1 LQEINDMLREIITT
15 DRIAPSVGPFS
26 AAVRAGDLLLLSGQ
40 VALDPAT
47 GKLVAGDIGAQTE
60 QIFANISAV
69 LEAAGKSF
77 DDVMKTTVYLMD
89 MKDFAAMNTV
99 YARYF
104 RAPYP
109 ARTTIQAAALPLG
122 AAVEIE
128 VVAR

>member
-1 LQEINDMLREIITT
+1 MTRETVTT

-26 AAVRAGDLLLLSGQ
+26 AAVRAGDLLFLSGQ

-47 GKLVAGDIGAQTE
+47 GKLVAGDVAAQTE
-60 QIFANISAV
+60 QTLSNISAV

-77 DDVMKTTVYLMD
+77 DDVIKTNVFLAD
-89 MKDFAAMNTV
+89 MKDFGAMNAI
-99 YARYF
+99 YGRYF
-104 RAPYP
+104 QTPYP
-109 ARTTIQAAALPLG
+109 ARTTVQAALLLG

>member
-1 LQEINDMLREIITT
+1 MRREIITT

-26 AAVRAGDLLLLSGQ
+26 AAVRAGDLLFLSGQ

-47 GKLVAGDIGAQTE
+47 CKLVAGDIGAQTE

-77 DDVMKTTVYLMD
+77 DDVMKTTVYLAD
-89 MKDFAAMNTV
+89 MKDFGAMNMV

-104 RAPYP
+104 QTPYP

-128 VVAR
+128 VLAR

>member
-1 LQEINDMLREIITT
+1 MPREIITT

-26 AAVRAGDLLLLSGQ
+26 AAVRAGDLLFLSGQ

-47 GKLVAGDIGAQTE
+47 GKLVSGDIGAQTE

-77 DDVMKTTVYLMD
+77 DDVMKTTVYLAD
-89 MKDFAAMNTV
+89 MKDFGAMNTV

-104 RAPYP
+104 QTPYP
-109 ARTTIQAAALPLG
+109 ARTTIQAAGLPLG

>member
-1 LQEINDMLREIITT
+1 MRREIITT

-26 AAVRAGDLLLLSGQ
+26 AAVRGGDLLFLSGQ
-40 VALDPAT
+40 IALDPAT

-60 QIFANISAV
+60 QIFTNISAV
-69 LEAAGKSF
+69 LEAAGKRF
-77 DDVMKTTVYLMD
+77 DDVMKTTVYLAD

-104 RAPYP
+104 EAPYP
-109 ARTTIQAAALPLG
+109 ARTTIQAAALPFG

>member
-1 LQEINDMLREIITT
+1 MRRETITT

-26 AAVRAGDLLLLSGQ
+26 AAVRAGDLLFLSGQ

-47 GKLVAGDIGAQTE
+47 GKLVGGDIGAQTE
-60 QIFANISAV
+60 QIFVNISAV

-77 DDVMKTTVYLMD
+77 DDVMKTTIYLAD
-89 MKDFAAMNTV
+89 MKDFGAMNTV

-104 RAPYP
+104 QTPYP
-109 ARTTIQAAALPLG
+109 ARTTIQAAGLPLG

>member
-1 LQEINDMLREIITT
+1 MRREIITT

-26 AAVRAGDLLLLSGQ
+26 AAVRAGDLLFLSGQ
-40 VALDPAT
+40 VALDPAI

-77 DDVMKTTVYLMD
+77 DDVMKTTVYLAD
-89 MKDFAAMNTV
+89 MKDFGAMNTV

-104 RAPYP
+104 QTPYP
-109 ARTTIQAAALPLG
+109 ARTTIQAAGLPLG